1 MATET
6 LSLTDLRPRLSEAI
20 DRAHGLF
27 DRFVITRR
35 GRAEAVLLG
44 SDDYEGL
51 LETLEILSD
60 RDAVKRLVEA
70 EEDFRG
76 DEGVDLEVLRRRLET
91 GSTDDR

>member
-6 LSLTDLRPRLSEAI
+6 LSLTDLRPRLSEAV
-20 DRAHGLF
+20 DRANDLF

-60 RDAVKRLVEA
+60 QDAVRRLIEA
-70 EEDFRG
+70 ERDFVRG
-76 DEGVDLEVLRRRLET
+76 EGVDLEALRRGLET
-91 GSTDDR
+91 EPAVDR

>member
-20 DRAHGLF
+20 DRANDLF

-60 RDAVKRLVEA
+60 REAVERLIQA
-70 EEDFRG
+70 EEDLRR
-76 DEGVDLEVLRRRLET
+76 DEGVDLEFLRRSLENEAVKD
-91 GSTDDR
+91 G